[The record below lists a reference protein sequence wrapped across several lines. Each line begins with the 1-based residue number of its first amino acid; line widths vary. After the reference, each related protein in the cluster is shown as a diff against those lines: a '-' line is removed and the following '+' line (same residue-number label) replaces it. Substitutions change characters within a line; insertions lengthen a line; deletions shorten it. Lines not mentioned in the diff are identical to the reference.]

1 MALKV
6 MVCIVL
12 QSQERLMGML
22 LTSMPFSPL
31 VLFRTYTGTFPIHT
45 KTLEKSKFTKGL
57 PQG

>member
-6 MVCIVL
+6 MACIVL

-31 VLFRTYTGTFPIHT
+31 VLFRIYIGIFPIHT

-57 PQG
+57 PQD